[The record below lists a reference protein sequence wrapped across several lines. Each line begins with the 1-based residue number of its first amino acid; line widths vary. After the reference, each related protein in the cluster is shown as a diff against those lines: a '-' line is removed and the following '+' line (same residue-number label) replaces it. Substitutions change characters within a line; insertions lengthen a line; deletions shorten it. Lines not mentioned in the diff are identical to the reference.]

1 MVRKPDGTPQGAL
14 RAALKFLGYCPRS
27 EAEVQAKLKQLAFP
41 QNIIETT
48 LEKLRLLNLLN
59 DETFARNWILGRVEG
74 RGYGPLRVERE
85 LRQKGIAQAVI
96 RQVMGETFGQ
106 GEGKEKARTLLERR
120 FRGKDL
126 GDRKVLHR
134 AIAFLQRRGYRDSVI
149 GEILSDSRKFFF
161 E

>member
-1 MVRKPDGTPQGAL
+1 MVRKPDGTTQGAL

-41 QNIIETT
+41 QNVIEST
-48 LEKLRLLNLLN
+48 LEKLRSLNLLN

-96 RQVMGETFGQ
+96 RQVVRETFGDE
-106 GEGKEKARTLLERR
+106 EGKERAKKLLEKR
-120 FRGKDL
+120 FRDKDL
-126 GDRKVLHR
+126 SDLKVLRR
-134 AIAFLQRRGYRDSVI
+134 AVAFLQRRGYRNSAIAELVKQPIAD
-149 GEILSDSRKFFF
+149 E
-161 E
+161 